1 MRIASS
7 LYQLQWLA
15 AIRRQQAD
23 LAVTQQ
29 QVSTGKRVNT
39 AADDP
44 AGVGQAMLLQQGL
57 DRLANYSVNAE
68 TARRR
73 LALEESSLAQAGDV
87 LNRVRELALQAANST
102 QTDESR
108 AAIAAEASELLQSL
122 LNVGN
127 AQDGEGRYLF
137 AGNQVLSRPFILA
150 GSVQYAGDNG
160 VRSQRVAD
168 ARTLQENDPGSAV
181 FMQVPAGNGTFAIAA
196 DAGNQGTAYWS
207 AATVSSG
214 GIWTPGTYTIEF
226 TSESTWEAR
235 SGAVVLASGSFAPG
249 ESITAFGATIAFQG
263 TPAAGDRFTVG
274 PAGFRDVFST
284 VQDFV
289 AALQTNTNSP
299 AGRARFQNLIN
310 SNLQNVDQAL
320 SHLGDFRSQVG
331 ARLAALD
338 QQLENN
344 ADVELE
350 LSRSV
355 SAIRDTDFASAISR
369 LELQL
374 TSLQAAQKAYARTQ
388 AFSLFD
394 VL

>member
-7 LYQLQWLA
+7 LYQLQWLS

-44 AGVGQAMLLQQGL
+44 AGVAQALLLQQGL
-57 DRLANYSVNAE
+57 DRLANYGVNAE

-73 LALEESSLAQAGDV
+73 LALEEGALAQAGDA

-108 AAIAAEASELLQSL
+108 AAIAAEASELLKSL
-122 LNVGN
+122 LNIGN

-137 AGNQVLSRPFILA
+137 AGNRVLERPFTLA
-150 GSVQYAGDNG
+150 GSVQYAGDSG
-160 VRSQRVAD
+160 VRAQRVAD
-168 ARTLQENDPGSAV
+168 ARTVQENDAGSAV
-181 FMQVPAGNGTFAIAA
+181 FMQIPAGNGSFTVSANPA
-196 DAGNQGTAYWS
+196 NQGTAWWSS
-207 AATVSSG
+207 AAVTG
-214 GIWTPGTYTIEF
+214 GGWTPGNYTIEF
-226 TSESTWEAR
+226 TSATTWEAR
-235 SGAVVLASGSFAPG
+235 SGAVVLASGNHAAG
-249 ESITAFGATIAFQG
+249 DSITVLGATIAFQG
-263 TPAAGDRFTVG
+263 EPAAGDRFTVG

-289 AALQTNTNSP
+289 TALQTSTGSP

-320 SHLGDFRSQVG
+320 THLGDFRSQVG
-331 ARLAALD
+331 ARLASLD

-344 ADVELE
+344 ADVQLE

-355 SAIRDTDFASAISR
+355 SAIRDTDFASAISK